1 MNRILRVVTLA
12 LTLVFPAAQAQAGA
26 PTARPETT
34 ARSAAETF
42 ALTRGRALMLEFYAV
57 RLDGLWDAFTPGVR
71 GQWGDLPGF
80 RAFRETGVR
89 QYGRE
94 TQLVEERTF
103 VRAGETFYVRSAVF
117 EGAPQQVWAL
127 VIGFTGLRVTTFA
140 IGLQEDRSGD
150 QVAWSAARIAE
161 SFSMGGG
168 SGLTH
173 GPGLHEPL
181 L

>member
-12 LTLVFPAAQAQAGA
+12 LTLVSSAAQAQGSA
-26 PTARPETT
+26 PAAPPAAK

-42 ALTRGRALMLEFYAV
+42 ALTRGRALMLDFYAV
-57 RLDGLWDAFTPGVR
+57 RLEGLWDAFTPAVR

-94 TQLVEERTF
+94 TQLVDERTLT
-103 VRAGETFYVRSAVF
+103 RAGETFYIRSAVF

-127 VIGFTGLRVTTFA
+127 VIGFTGLRVTTFT

-150 QVAWSAARIAE
+150 QVAWRPAGTAE
-161 SFSMGGG
+161 
-168 SGLTH
+168 
-173 GPGLHEPL
+173 
-181 L
+181 